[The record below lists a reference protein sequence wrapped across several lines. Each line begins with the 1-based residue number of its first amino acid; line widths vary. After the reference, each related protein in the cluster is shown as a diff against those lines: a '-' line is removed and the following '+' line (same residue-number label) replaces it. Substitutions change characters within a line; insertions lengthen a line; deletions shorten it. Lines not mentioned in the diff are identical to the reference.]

1 MPRKLTE
8 GSIASNILSFSLP
21 YLLAY
26 FLQTL
31 YGLAD
36 LYIAGQFNGAD
47 VISAVAI
54 GSQIMHM
61 VTVIIVGL
69 AMGSTVLIS
78 RAVGSGDER
87 GISRLIGNT
96 ISLFALVALIL
107 TLVLL
112 VFRSAIVSV
121 MSTPPESVVETG
133 RYLTVCFAG
142 IPFIIA
148 YNVLSSVFR
157 GMGDSKSPMVFIA
170 VACAINIALDY
181 LFMGIFQMGATG
193 AALGTVIAQAV
204 SVLVALVATKKLQL
218 GVKVGR
224 SDLAPEASLIK
235 GMLSIGVPIAVQ
247 DGFVQISFLII
258 TIIANRRGV
267 TVAAAVG
274 IVEKIIS
281 FLFLVPSSMLSS
293 VSAIS
298 AQNIGAGSYGRARQT
313 LFFGTGIAVGI
324 GCLFALLFQ
333 FASAPFLSLFSSD
346 AEVTRLGEQYLKT
359 YVLDCIFAGIHFPFS
374 GFFSA
379 FGMSMLSFIHN
390 VTSILL
396 VRIPGAY
403 LASRFYPESLY
414 AMGLAA
420 PAGSLLSSLI
430 CLVLF
435 LLLLRK
441 GKFDGLNSRG

>member
-8 GSIASNILSFSLP
+8 GGIASNILRFSLP

-47 VISAVAI
+47 VISAIAI
-54 GSQIMHM
+54 GSQLMHM

-96 ISLFALVALIL
+96 VSMFAVVATVL
-107 TLVLL
+107 TTLL
-112 VFRSAIVSV
+112 LAFRSPIVSL
-121 MSTPPESVVETG
+121 MSTPPESVAETR

-157 GMGDSKSPMVFIA
+157 GMGDSKSPMFFIA
-170 VACAINIALDY
+170 LACAVNVALDY
-181 LFMGIFQMGATG
+181 LFMGALDMGATG
-193 AALGTVIAQAV
+193 AALGTVLAQAV
-204 SVLVALVATKKLQL
+204 SVAAALVATRILHL
-218 GVKVGR
+218 GVAVGR
-224 SDLAPEASLIK
+224 GDLEPEPSLIK
-235 GMLSIGVPIAVQ
+235 SMLAIGFPIALQ
-247 DGFVQISFLII
+247 DGFVQISFLLI
-258 TIIANRRGV
+258 TVIANRRGV

-274 IVEKIIS
+274 IVEKIIC
-281 FLFLVPSSMLSS
+281 FLFLIPSSMLSS
-293 VSAIS
+293 VSAIA
-298 AQNIGAGSYGRARQT
+298 AQNIGAGSYVRARRT
-313 LFFGTGIAVGI
+313 LLYATAIAVGI
-324 GCLFALLFQ
+324 GGLFAVVFQ
-333 FASAPFLSLFSSD
+333 FASAPFLSLFTSD
-346 AEVTRLGEQYLKT
+346 AEVVRLGEQYLKT
-359 YVLDCIFAGIHFPFS
+359 YVLDCVFAGVHFPFS

-379 FGMSMLSFIHN
+379 MGMSMLSFIHN
-390 VTSILL
+390 VSSILL

-403 LASRFYPESLY
+403 LASKFFPATLY
-414 AMGLAA
+414 EMGLAA

-430 CLVLF
+430 CAALYLM
-435 LLLLRK
+435 LRRK
-441 GKFDGLNSRG
+441 GRLDDRPRG